1 MKSLPSPGP
10 SIKTLITLQVTCV
23 IVELFILRH
32 GKAEARATG
41 INDAD
46 RALTGQGRE
55 EIKKTGLWTITMGY
69 TFDVIATS
77 PLKRAM
83 ETAKIIG
90 LTTKQEDKIQVWDLL
105 SPGGNLDELSR
116 QIASVGS
123 DSSVLIVGHEPMLSI
138 VLSRIISGNDWTSVV
153 LAKGAFVRIKNVTFH
168 ERLSGDLHS
177 LITPKQISSLN

>member
-1 MKSLPSPGP
+1 
-10 SIKTLITLQVTCV
+10 
-23 IVELFILRH
+23 VELFILRH
-32 GKAEARATG
+32 GKAEARG
-41 INDAD
+41 MGMDDAD

-55 EIKKTGLWTITMGY
+55 EIKKIGTWTVTMGY

-90 LTTKQEDKIQVWDLL
+90 LTTKQEHNVQVWDLL
-105 SPGGNLDELSR
+105 SPGGDPEALSG

-138 VLSRIISGNDWTSVV
+138 VISRVISGNDWTSVV
-153 LAKGAFVRIKNVTFH
+153 LAKGAFARIKNVTFMG
-168 ERLSGDLHS
+168 RLSGELHS
-177 LITPKQISSLN
+177 LITPKQLPSEN